1 MFGRRAGLFSTLAA
15 VMLLLG
21 GCGNAGANLGGTMDG
36 YNNGYGN
43 GRYANGGAAYWD
55 GYGINSGRSMDNG
68 ANYTT
73 YGTRNDNT
81 GTTLGQ
87 DLEDT
92 WDDLTGQ
99 DRKTK
104 GKTVT
109 EKIYRRC
116 PNVSNIRKG
125 KRNRSQWRVSQ
136 NSRM

>member
-1 MFGRRAGLFSTLAA
+1 MFGRRAGLFSALAA

-73 YGTRNDNT
+73 YGTRNDSA

-92 WDDLTGQ
+92 
-99 DRKTK
+99 
-104 GKTVT
+104 
-109 EKIYRRC
+109 
-116 PNVSNIRKG
+116 
-125 KRNRSQWRVSQ
+125 
-136 NSRM
+136 

>member
-1 MFGRRAGLFSTLAA
+1 MFGRRAGLFSALAA

-73 YGTRNDNT
+73 YDTRNDST

-104 GKTVT
+104 DKDSKAGSKTENNT
-109 EKIYRRC
+109 
-116 PNVSNIRKG
+116 
-125 KRNRSQWRVSQ
+125 NRVVD
-136 NSRM
+136 

>member
-1 MFGRRAGLFSTLAA
+1 MFGRRAGLFSALAA

-55 GYGINSGRSMDNG
+55 GYGINSARSMDNG

-104 GKTVT
+104 DKDSKAGSKTENNT
-109 EKIYRRC
+109 
-116 PNVSNIRKG
+116 
-125 KRNRSQWRVSQ
+125 NRVVD
-136 NSRM
+136 

>member
-1 MFGRRAGLFSTLAA
+1 MAEGQDFFPHWRP

-73 YGTRNDNT
+73 YGTRNDST

-92 WDDLTGQ
+92 WDDPDRAGQ
-99 DRKTK
+99 KNK
-104 GKTVT
+104 G
-109 EKIYRRC
+109 
-116 PNVSNIRKG
+116 
-125 KRNRSQWRVSQ
+125 
-136 NSRM
+136 

>member
-1 MFGRRAGLFSTLAA
+1 MFGRRAGLFSALAA

-36 YNNGYGN
+36 YNNG
-43 GRYANGGAAYWD
+43 RYANGGAVYWD

-104 GKTVT
+104 DKDSKAGSKT
-109 EKIYRRC
+109 
-116 PNVSNIRKG
+116 
-125 KRNRSQWRVSQ
+125 
-136 NSRM
+136 

>member
-1 MFGRRAGLFSTLAA
+1 MFGRRAGLFSALAA

-36 YNNGYGN
+36 YNNGYG
-43 GRYANGGAAYWD
+43 
-55 GYGINSGRSMDNG
+55 INSGRSMDNG

-73 YGTRNDNT
+73 YGTRNDST

-104 GKTVT
+104 DKDSKAGSKTENNT
-109 EKIYRRC
+109 
-116 PNVSNIRKG
+116 
-125 KRNRSQWRVSQ
+125 NRVVD
-136 NSRM
+136 

>member
-1 MFGRRAGLFSTLAA
+1 MKKKQLAAMALAA

-73 YGTRNDNT
+73 YGTRNDST

-104 GKTVT
+104 DKDSKAGSKTENNT
-109 EKIYRRC
+109 
-116 PNVSNIRKG
+116 
-125 KRNRSQWRVSQ
+125 NRVVD
-136 NSRM
+136 

>member
-1 MFGRRAGLFSTLAA
+1 MFGRRAGLFSALAA

-21 GCGNAGANLGGTMDG
+21 GCGNAGANLGGTMDD
-36 YNNGYGN
+36 YNN

-55 GYGINSGRSMDNG
+55 GYGINSGRSMDGYNG
-68 ANYTT
+68 GNYTT
-73 YGTRNDNT
+73 YGTRNDST

-104 GKTVT
+104 DKDSKAGSKTKNNT
-109 EKIYRRC
+109 
-116 PNVSNIRKG
+116 
-125 KRNRSQWRVSQ
+125 NRVVD
-136 NSRM
+136 